1 MTTASDNITKRV
13 LRSETRARNGIIY
26 PQPDCSSSSSVSAVT
41 SSSSASGQARLQ
53 DSGAD
58 SFHVAA
64 AASAAAGLHSTM
76 AQPLPNPAAPPT
88 SARARGP
95 DSGKAREGGEENTGK
110 RAKVVVKKE
119 DPIVIKGE
127 RNRNVKH
134 EGSIDG
140 HAYTDEDYSMTSESE
155 DDEVGSTEPKR
166 GVQLKTLSISSF
178 QDGLNGK
185 AEKAIALTHFIFLR
199 SSTSLQEFLEMIRD
213 DASHNLVGELETW
226 RIALTSTLKGDPF
239 KDDPVELL
247 LNSPTCA
254 STFKKWL
261 KDSVWGNRTQ
271 GGAKGSS
278 GSGNSVAKVYGVGK
292 PQSVT
297 ASGKESRTP
306 LQHVDPEIAAA
317 AERIYSANH
326 CNDTHCSVKSSD
338 YPACWPVPGKDE
350 HLNLRPSNILT
361 WATALAAKDP
371 TIGVRYPPP
380 YPPYIYDSLLPKLK
394 GKNQSGSKRRR
405 SENTDSLA
413 QPEEKKQKTSKSNNT
428 RNGKARASE
437 ADVKQQKLEAG
448 GSREDASD
456 SIEGHHGPSS
466 PVTPPKPST
475 SSASTS
481 TVIEIPD
488 SSPPPEV
495 VSPTRQTARRSKIV
509 RGPFLS
515 LDEFAALYGLPESIR
530 SKLQAYYISDSY
542 VVGELEQTDYD
553 AIGLTKGEPRV
564 LESVI
569 RRWQN
574 KERIPRSAFDA
585 SAADLGA
592 LHGHGD
598 QLPQNAVTKSK
609 GPDSADPTDNDAS
622 IGERVRRAWSSRTLG
637 SGSGASGS
645 GAGANDTT

>member
-1 MTTASDNITKRV
+1 
-13 LRSETRARNGIIY
+13 
-26 PQPDCSSSSSVSAVT
+26 
-41 SSSSASGQARLQ
+41 
-53 DSGAD
+53 
-58 SFHVAA
+58 
-64 AASAAAGLHSTM
+64 
-76 AQPLPNPAAPPT
+76 
-88 SARARGP
+88 
-95 DSGKAREGGEENTGK
+95 
-110 RAKVVVKKE
+110 
-119 DPIVIKGE
+119 
-127 RNRNVKH
+127 
-134 EGSIDG
+134 
-140 HAYTDEDYSMTSESE
+140 
-155 DDEVGSTEPKR
+155 
-166 GVQLKTLSISSF
+166 
-178 QDGLNGK
+178 DGLSGK
-185 AEKAIALTHFIFLR
+185 AEKAIALMHFIFLR

-261 KDSVWGNRTQ
+261 KESVWGNRTQ

-292 PQSVT
+292 PQSFT

-394 GKNQSGSKRRR
+394 GNNQSGSKRRR

-437 ADVKQQKLEAG
+437 ADVKQQKLEAAVDIIREHFNRDRDSG
-448 GSREDASD
+448 LFSR
-456 SIEGHHGPSS
+456 
-466 PVTPPKPST
+466 
-475 SSASTS
+475 
-481 TVIEIPD
+481 
-488 SSPPPEV
+488 
-495 VSPTRQTARRSKIV
+495 
-509 RGPFLS
+509 
-515 LDEFAALYGLPESIR
+515 EFAALYGLPESIR
-530 SKLQAYYISDSY
+530 SKLQAYYVSDSY
-542 VVGELEQTDYD
+542 VVGELEQNNYD
-553 AIGLTKGEPRV
+553 AIGLTKDEPRV
-564 LESVI
+564 LESII

-574 KERIPRSAFDA
+574 NERIPRSAFDA

-645 GAGANDTT
+645 GSGANDTT